1 MRRPDHDCYHW
12 AYPVRVNTMLRA
24 YVNRE
29 DFEVQLIFEENKASR
44 IICTTADLSELQ
56 SALEQSRW
64 RYRIHRKV
72 GSFSYSQFS
81 YPESLSNCAELEN
94 PTAARVFDVESP
106 RIRAFWSE

>member
-1 MRRPDHDCYHW
+1 
-12 AYPVRVNTMLRA
+12 MLRA

-64 RYRIHRKV
+64 RYRIHRK
-72 GSFSYSQFS
+72 
-81 YPESLSNCAELEN
+81 
-94 PTAARVFDVESP
+94 
-106 RIRAFWSE
+106 